1 MRTDFCHSLK
11 CALDAKK
18 IDITKNLTRCLGFGH
33 SVSGIGLTIPIIAQE
48 DGEWVERLY
57 TRMLS
62 IADYEV
68 VPTLL
73 SIRFSGED
81 IVAALRDFYVRGT
94 SGTGAVTTAAAGGAC
109 GARVGKKL
117 HMGGHGVAMGTA
129 IGAVVGGVAGG
140 LTGGAVGVVAY
151 NFEKISTIIRL
162 KYRMWT
168 SRRDDIQ

>member
-18 IDITKNLTRCLGFGH
+18 IDITKNLTRCLVFGH

-48 DGEWVERLY
+48 DDEWVERLY

-73 SIRFSGED
+73 SIQFNGED
-81 IVAALRDFYVRGT
+81 IIAALCDFYVRGT
-94 SGTGAVTTAAAGGAC
+94 SVTGAVTTAAAGATC
-109 GARVGKKL
+109 GAQLGKKL
-117 HMGGHGVAMGTA
+117 H
-129 IGAVVGGVAGG
+129 ISYIYII
-140 LTGGAVGVVAY
+140 LYSLLCAY
-151 NFEKISTIIRL
+151 LLI
-162 KYRMWT
+162 
-168 SRRDDIQ
+168 